1 MTIFLSN
8 KYNNVSNDLNFK
20 EVIMKLGVHDL
31 LIREAGKT
39 NQDVFND
46 TKKMVVE
53 LDKLGYYRY
62 WFAEHH
68 GFENLLSVAPEILAT
83 YFLSNTENI
92 VIGTGGTMI
101 MHYSPLKVAET
112 FKTMAELAPGR
123 VDLGIGRAPGSGP
136 LEIRALNQGYPN
148 KSSQL
153 YDEIKIILDYLEDK
167 EPNDPVFSRV
177 KAIPMNNEKLVM
189 PWMLGSTGQ
198 AAPVAAEWGMPY
210 SHAKFFA
217 VETPDYVFKD
227 YKENFKASSFADKPY
242 ISMSYKMLIAD
253 DKDELEYLGKAFD
266 YFHLQ
271 QARGRSKGLVSPED
285 VKDYEFDLNEKALLQ
300 KSYDS
305 RFILKGTKKE
315 IAGILYDEISKFDLD
330 EILAFTPIYGVENR
344 INTYKKLKEIFD

>member
-1 MTIFLSN
+1 MPIFTSN
-8 KYNNVSNDLNFK
+8 EYNNVSNDLNFK

-53 LDKLGYYRY
+53 LDKLGYDRY

-123 VDLGIGRAPGSGP
+123 VDLGIGRAPGAAGH
-136 LEIRALNQGYPN
+136 EIRALNQNFPS
-148 KSSQL
+148 KSQNL
-153 YDEIKIILDYLEDK
+153 YEEIKITLDYLEDK
-167 EPNDPVFSRV
+167 EPNNPIYT
-177 KAIPMNNEKLVM
+177 KAKAMPSNNEKLVS

-198 AAPVAAEWGMPY
+198 AMGMAAQWGLKY
-210 SHAKFFA
+210 SHAKFFS
-217 VETPDYVFKD
+217 VETPSHLFTD
-227 YKENFKASSFADKPY
+227 YKNNFIPSSFADKPY
-242 ISMSYKMLIAD
+242 VSMSYKMLIAD
-253 DKDELEYLGKAFD
+253 DKESLEYLSKAFD
-266 YFHLQ
+266 YSHIQ
-271 QARGRSKGLVSPED
+271 QIRGQSSGLVNPEE
-285 VKDYEFDLNEKALLQ
+285 VKDYEFSLNEEAILK
-300 KSYDS
+300 KSYDAN
-305 RFILKGTKKE
+305 FIIKGTKEEVEK
-315 IAGILYDEISKFDLD
+315 ILDREISQYSID
-330 EILAFTPIYGVENR
+330 EILAFTPIYGLENR
-344 INTYKKLKEIFD
+344 YNTYKSLKEIFA